1 MSDPATSKPQ
11 AVMQEDDGKMTT
23 ITSRIIQTYQTLKP
37 GLRFFGMYYIAN
49 MALLL
54 SYPLTRQVVYAYRG
68 GFAAHALPSWER
80 QALGTLAVV
89 TVVKFFR
96 SSTLDSFFSEFFLYS
111 KAALGV
117 LVYMID
123 KWVFGAYMLLYAA
136 VFVLCTQ
143 PKYSGPDSL
152 HYFTPATFEEIVI
165 RNKGRVQEA
174 SAKGPGAAQASA
186 PAMWLVEFYASW
198 SPPCIQ
204 IEPLIAD
211 ISLRYTTPLVK
222 FAKLDVGRW
231 PHVAKRYHIHVGGT
245 SKQLPTFIMFREG
258 EEIGRSPHVFRDGSV
273 AKGRYRKQDII
284 KAFELDALFVR
295 TSASSAPRA
304 QDTADGIGNDDD
316 KKKK

>member
-1 MSDPATSKPQ
+1 MLQ
-11 AVMQEDDGKMTT
+11 A
-23 ITSRIIQTYQTLKP
+23 YQALKP
-37 GLRFFGMYYIAN
+37 GLRFFGTYYLAN
-49 MALLL
+49 FALLL

-68 GFAAHALPSWER
+68 GFAAHALPPWER

-89 TVVKFFR
+89 SVVKLFR
-96 SSTLDSFFSEFFLYS
+96 SSTLDSFFAEFFLYS

-123 KWVFGAYMLLYAA
+123 RWVFGLYMLLYAA

-152 HYFTPATFEEIVI
+152 HYLTPATFDEIVI
-165 RNKGRVQEA
+165 RNRGREPA
-174 SAKGPGAAQASA
+174 RGGRAAGPAAARGD
-186 PAMWLVEFYASW
+186 PMWLVEFYASW

-204 IEPLIAD
+204 IEPMIAD

-231 PHVAKRYHIHVGGT
+231 PRVAKQYGIHVGGT
-245 SKQLPTFIMFREG
+245 SKQLPTFIMFRDG
-258 EEIGRSPHVFRDGSV
+258 AEIGRIPHVFRDGSV
-273 AKGRYRKQDII
+273 AKGRYRRQDIV

-295 TSASSAPRA
+295 TSSAPASPPPPSGRQA
-304 QDTADGIGNDDD
+304 PGA
-316 KKKK
+316 KKDR